1 MIQVKKCTVFVGKE
15 NKLFMEPPENGG
27 CSRVYLWY
35 PNFFPEWSLC
45 IVSHRG
51 ILQQKLA

>member
-15 NKLFMEPPENGG
+15 NKLFMEPRENGG
-27 CSRVYLWY
+27 FPRVYLWY

-45 IVSHRG
+45 IVSHQG

>member
-15 NKLFMEPPENGG
+15 NKLFMEPRENGG
-27 CSRVYLWY
+27 FPRVYLCY

-45 IVSHRG
+45 IVSHQG